1 MILKNIAE
9 DIGMHESTISRVT
22 NSKYVHT
29 PQGIFE
35 LKFFFNSSVN
45 KTGGEVVA
53 SAAVK
58 QMMISDLIKKE
69 NPKKPLSDQ
78 KIVDFLDEKGIE
90 LARRTVA
97 KYREQLGILPSS
109 KRKKLF

>member
-22 NSKYVHT
+22 NNKYVHT

-45 KTGGEVVA
+45 KAGGDVVA

-58 QMMISDLIKKE
+58 QMISDLIKKE
-69 NPKKPLSDQ
+69 NPKKASFRSKD
-78 KIVDFLDEKGIE
+78 
-90 LARRTVA
+90 RRFS
-97 KYREQLGILPSS
+97 R
-109 KRKKLF
+109 

>member
-1 MILKNIAE
+1 M
-9 DIGMHESTISRVT
+9 
-22 NSKYVHT
+22 
-29 PQGIFE
+29 
-35 LKFFFNSSVN
+35 N

-58 QMMISDLIKKE
+58 QMISDLIKKE
-69 NPKKPLSDQ
+69 DPKKPLSDQ